1 MTSRQ
6 AKITIVHLKES
17 FRENKSRNYISYA
30 DIQSALPDIMDKETC
45 SLEVLSQPK
54 RKIYMDIENI
64 PFDKTNVI
72 YDIVNKFSSFMK
84 IPTDG
89 CCLTY
94 NKKSTQHS
102 GLSYHVIFPYV
113 MDINDMKKSV
123 LLFKT
128 LNPEYE
134 HYIDASVYSIL
145 RLFRLPMNG
154 KVTGSG
160 IDHDDCHEVIRG
172 KFEDSFIQLT
182 ENLPIISENML
193 PNGFDDFNAEDLVKT
208 KCKTTKRFKQSNNYK
223 LDEFSDAVMIE
234 FQKLKSTLDA
244 MQEQNK
250 KLEKMNDILFLKILE
265 LEKSKK

>member
-6 AKITIVHLKES
+6 VKITIVHLKES
-17 FRENKSRNYISYA
+17 YRENKSQNYINYD
-30 DIQSALPDIMDKETC
+30 DIQSALPDIMNSETC

-54 RKIYMDIENI
+54 RKIYMDVENI

-89 CCLTY
+89 YCLTY
-94 NKKSTQHS
+94 NKNSTQHL
-102 GLSYHVIFPYV
+102 GLSYYIILPYV
-113 MDINDMKKSV
+113 MSVDDMKKSV

-134 HYIDASVYSIL
+134 HYIDASVYSVL

-160 IDHDDCHEVIRG
+160 IDHDDYHEVIHG
-172 KFEDSFIQLT
+172 EFEDSFIQST
-182 ENLPIISENML
+182 ENLPVISGNML
-193 PNGFDDFNAEDLVKT
+193 PDGFDDFDVDNAVKISSR
-208 KCKTTKRFKQSNNYK
+208 TTKRFKQSNNYK

-234 FQKLKSTLDA
+234 FQKLKATLEE

-250 KLEKMNDILFLKILE
+250 KLEKMNDILFLKILD
-265 LEKSKK
+265 LEQSKK